1 MYFCKLWYIVIPHYT
16 LQFLNLGFNLQSL
29 SHLNDVLLYFLGSE
43 GSVQSWA
50 SSLSFDSQSDEMT
63 AEAVEFMRKFVGD
76 LFRESS
82 AIPLDQKSKFG
93 QLAQVYYSYCGCYA
107 FYPKMDFVSIVSET
121 LLLSLMRGWCEECL
135 RCVRCVLYLYTSLLM
150 KYGVLSEHRPFR

>member
-1 MYFCKLWYIVIPHYT
+1 MEEDCGGG
-16 LQFLNLGFNLQSL
+16 QGLNWAVEPRRRVNYP
-29 SHLNDVLLYFLGSE
+29 NDTRLHFAGSE

-76 LFRESS
+76 LFKDSS

-93 QLAQVYYSYCGCYA
+93 QLVQVFYCIKYVITARSHNRLSIGSCYVRLESILENV
-107 FYPKMDFVSIVSET
+107 VS
-121 LLLSLMRGWCEECL
+121 
-135 RCVRCVLYLYTSLLM
+135 
-150 KYGVLSEHRPFR
+150 

>member
-1 MYFCKLWYIVIPHYT
+1 MNLWFY
-16 LQFLNLGFNLQSL
+16 LQSL
-29 SHLNDVLLYFLGSE
+29 SHLNDASLYFQGSE

-93 QLAQVYYSYCGCYA
+93 QLAQVFYCGCYA
-107 FYPKMDFVSIVSET
+107 FDPKLDLVSSVSET
-121 LLLSLMRGWCEECL
+121 LSVSVMRG
-135 RCVRCVLYLYTSLLM
+135 
-150 KYGVLSEHRPFR
+150 